1 MCNFQILLDLAT
13 LFQAALVYFVFVQKL
28 LRVLDLQIIFLLL
41 DGINLLV
48 GWLELL
54 SFILQSVQLVQVN
67 HIIWVYGRQLVNLL
81 LYSEQGLKVA
91 LKRKHAG

>member
-48 GWLELL
+48 G
-54 SFILQSVQLVQVN
+54 
-67 HIIWVYGRQLVNLL
+67 
-81 LYSEQGLKVA
+81 
-91 LKRKHAG
+91 